1 MTRRIEELDVP
12 RDELEQQLRE
22 LTASREKAV
31 AELPPITWRPQDK
44 TPKSTSE
51 EAS

>member
-12 RDELEQQLRE
+12 LTEVQRQMRE
-22 LTASREKAV
+22 LVARQKAAV
-31 AELPPITWRPQDK
+31 AELPPIGWRPQDK